1 MALPMPNDIFKK
13 DLERFFKFL
22 CNIKIHKLKKKDTV
36 IQDYKYRGFKMTD
49 YRKYLA
55 ALKSTWIRRIL
66 L

>member
-22 CNIKIHKLKKKDTV
+22 CNIKIHKLKKKTLLFK
-36 IQDYKYRGFKMTD
+36 IINIGGLKMTD